1 MTTGVQTVYQRHRL
15 TVAEY
20 HRMGQAGVFSE
31 DDRVELI
38 EGDIVDMAPIGSS
51 HAGTVKYLINIL
63 KLAVGERAIVSAQ
76 DPLALDR
83 NSEPQP
89 DIALLK
95 PRTDFYRTAHP
106 QPEDVLLL
114 VEVADTT
121 LRYDRE
127 VKLPLYA
134 RHNIPE
140 VWIVDLENRGLC
152 VYREPAEAGYRN
164 AQTVEHPGVLVPVT
178 LPDIPI
184 DLSGLFSPPTP

>member
-1 MTTGVQTVYQRHRL
+1 MTSGVQTLYQRHRL

-20 HRMGQAGVFSE
+20 HRMGQTGVFSE

-38 EGDIVDMAPIGSS
+38 EGDIVDMAPIGIS
-51 HAGTVKYLINIL
+51 HAGTVKYLINVLIGVVGQR
-63 KLAVGERAIVSAQ
+63 AVVSAQ
-76 DPLALDR
+76 DPLVLDR
-83 NSEPQP
+83 HSEPQP

-95 PRTDFYRTAHP
+95 PRADFYRTAHP
-106 QPEDVLLL
+106 RPEDVLLL

-134 RHNIPE
+134 RHNITE

-152 VYREPAEAGYRN
+152 VYRDPAEAGYRN
-164 AQTVEHPGVLVPVT
+164 AQTVEHPAVLVPVA

-184 DLSGLFSPPTP
+184 DLSGLF